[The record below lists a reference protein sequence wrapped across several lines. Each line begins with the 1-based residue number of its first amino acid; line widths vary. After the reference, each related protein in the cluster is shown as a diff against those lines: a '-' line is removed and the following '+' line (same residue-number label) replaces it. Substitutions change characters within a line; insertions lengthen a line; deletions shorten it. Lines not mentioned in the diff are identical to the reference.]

1 MELVTLAS
9 PGERETGAA
18 LMAHYRQWH
27 REQFPGGTA
36 GPLNDEDLQAAY
48 LGGFHLALSLVVYL
62 APPPAPPGPR
72 WPDRA
77 AAAFTPL
84 GRPRPCRTVGQQRLQ
99 LCHSCSESVPLAG
112 QLGYRPLVCS
122 LRFAIGPVDV
132 ARAVAEFVVCPV

>member
-62 APPPAPPGPR
+62 APPPRRRAPR

-77 AAAFTPL
+77 AAAFTRFRHARVPVPVRSASSASSSATL
-84 GRPRPCRTVGQQRLQ
+84 ASAASRSRVSLATVR
-99 LCHSCSESVPLAG
+99 
-112 QLGYRPLVCS
+112 
-122 LRFAIGPVDV
+122 
-132 ARAVAEFVVCPV
+132 